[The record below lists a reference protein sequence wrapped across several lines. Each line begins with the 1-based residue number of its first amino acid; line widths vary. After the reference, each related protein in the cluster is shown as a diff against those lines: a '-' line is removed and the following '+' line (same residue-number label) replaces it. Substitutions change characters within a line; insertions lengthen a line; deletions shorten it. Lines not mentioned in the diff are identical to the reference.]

1 MYDTN
6 LEKTITFLSLLSN
19 LSSGCQNYVAAIM
32 SRITE
37 DLVTSKYL
45 RIWYRIHLR
54 IMKEL
59 FIHCELQTRQ
69 GMVMSN

>member
-37 DLVTSKYL
+37 DLVTFQVLTYL
-45 RIWYRIHLR
+45 IWNPSPFI
-54 IMKEL
+54 KEL
-59 FIHCELQTRQ
+59 FIHWEDMARN
-69 GMVMSN
+69 GNV